1 MKLQN
6 QFELGLPENPVLFD
20 QPLKNFAKPEV
31 TILIPTMNEEVAISQ
46 FLEWVKIG
54 LTNANVIGEI
64 LIVDSSSD
72 HTPLIAFSSGARVL
86 RVPKNGLGNA
96 YKTAAPFV
104 RGDYVILGDADCTYD
119 FRVLNPFLEELRT
132 GNSFVMGNRFAGE
145 IEQGSMPILHRYF
158 GTPLTSWLLRRMH
171 ALKFGD
177 IHCGMRGLTTELFR
191 SLPFDEPGWEYAPE
205 MVIRASQLATSTSE
219 VPINFLK
226 EPKGRI
232 SHFRR
237 GKFAWIS
244 PIRAGLG
251 SVRVTLIHALD
262 KILVRIGTTAFLA
275 ATIAIIIVT
284 SFDINLGKGH
294 LGNGSA
300 AILALIGV
308 TGFFMI
314 LLGYLLKRLF
324 TKSTKSQSRFS
335 RMLGFEFATFMLIL
349 CTVVTIAVGTKTSL
363 DCSNFD
369 QCFSDTNSKII
380 RANIALFYFE
390 IIAAITWI
398 GSIVRSYLNYNS
410 TYLAKE

>member
-1 MKLQN
+1 MRHQN
-6 QFELGLPENPVLFD
+6 EFESGLPENPVLFD
-20 QPLKNFAKPEV
+20 QPLKSFAKPEV
-31 TILIPTMNEEVAISQ
+31 TILIPTMNEEIAISQ
-46 FLEWVKIG
+46 FIEWAKIG
-54 LTNANVIGEI
+54 LANSNVIGEI

-72 HTPLIAFSSGARVL
+72 NTPLIAFSSGARVL

-96 YKTAAPFV
+96 YKTAAPFI

-119 FRVLNPFLEELRT
+119 FRILNPFLEELRT
-132 GNSFVMGNRFAGE
+132 GKSFVMGNRFQGQ
-145 IEQGSMPILHRYF
+145 IERGSMPILHRYF

-171 ALKFGD
+171 DLKFGD
-177 IHCGMRGLTTELFR
+177 IHCGMRALTTNLFR

-205 MVIRASQLATSTSE
+205 MVIRASQLATATSE
-219 VPINFLK
+219 VPINFFK
-226 EPKGRI
+226 EPKGRV

-237 GKFAWIS
+237 GKFAWLS

-262 KILVRIGTTAFLA
+262 KILVRLGTTTFLA
-275 ATIAIIIVT
+275 ATTAIIFVT
-284 SFDINLGKGH
+284 LFDINLGKGE
-294 LGNGSA
+294 LRNGSA

-324 TKSTKSQSRFS
+324 TKSTKSQSNFS
-335 RMLGFEFATFMLIL
+335 RILGFEFATLMLCL
-349 CTVVTIAVGTKTSL
+349 WTALTVVVGTTTFL

-369 QCFSDTNSKII
+369 QCISNSNSKTI
-380 RANIALFYFE
+380 RANISIYYFE

-398 GSIVRSYLNYNS
+398 GSIIRSYLNYNS